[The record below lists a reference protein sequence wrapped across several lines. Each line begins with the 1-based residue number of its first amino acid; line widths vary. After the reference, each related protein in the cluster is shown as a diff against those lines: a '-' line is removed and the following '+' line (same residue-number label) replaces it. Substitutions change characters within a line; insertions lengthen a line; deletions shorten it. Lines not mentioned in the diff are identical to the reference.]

1 VPLLNEFVLIK
12 KSVNVTMSMWLCVDL
27 EGFLVEGESGLVV
40 SHSRDL
46 LLLNDGNLVLVH
58 AKVVIFL

>member
-1 VPLLNEFVLIK
+1 M
-12 KSVNVTMSMWLCVDL
+12 NVTMPMWLCVDL

-40 SHSRDL
+40 SHGRDL
-46 LLLNDGNLVLVH
+46 LLLNNGNLVLVH